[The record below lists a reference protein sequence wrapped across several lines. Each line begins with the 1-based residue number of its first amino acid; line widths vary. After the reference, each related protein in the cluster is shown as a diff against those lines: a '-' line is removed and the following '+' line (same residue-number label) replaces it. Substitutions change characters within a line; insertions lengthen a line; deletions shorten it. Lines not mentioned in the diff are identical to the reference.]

1 MKFLMSYPR
10 YSLPYQFRGVRNK
23 VASRVKAS
31 ETRKRLEDGRF
42 EPKTGTTQDQV
53 FPADIESNCPA

>member
-10 YSLPYQFRGVRNK
+10 YSLPYQFRGERNK

-42 EPKTGTTQDQV
+42 EPKTGTTQD
-53 FPADIESNCPA
+53 